1 MYACM
6 YASMHR
12 CIYACMIASMHLCIY
27 VCMHA
32 CMHACM
38 DAWMHGCSS
47 MNMFV
52 YMNGYVHVILLT
64 NHCISQNQTWTHV
77 NICTLSGF
85 KSVSMRE
92 TARTIKAFQSVWILK
107 LKLKIVNLNGPMRTR
122 VYWLLIFKHS
132 TYVQGRECSLPLRF
146 IKWNL
151 PAHRAD

>member
-1 MYACM
+1 MYT
-6 YASMHR
+6 
-12 CIYACMIASMHLCIY
+12 
-27 VCMHA
+27 CMHA
-32 CMHACM
+32 CMHLCIDASMHVWLHLCIYASMYACM
-38 DAWMHGCSS
+38 HVCMHAWTHGC
-47 MNMFV
+47 M
-52 YMNGYVHVILLT
+52 HVILLT